1 MNNKIKRF
9 YDFIRAFNFCFGLML
24 LVFVASI
31 FLTIYMGNLWYLLL
45 AALDIAFFFAFYFV
59 FMELFNYFTIV
70 DEVEQLKYR
79 VEDLDEILEKTVT
92 KSINKEDEIDFF
104 KVNQN
109 NKL

>member
-1 MNNKIKRF
+1 MKEQFKRF
-9 YDFIRAFNFCFGLML
+9 YSFIRAFNFCFGLML

-31 FLTIYMGNLWYLLL
+31 FLTIYMNNFWYLLL

-70 DEVEQLKYR
+70 DEVEQLKYK
-79 VEDLDEILEKTVT
+79 VEDLDEILEKTVI

-104 KVNQN
+104 KVNQ
-109 NKL
+109 K

>member
-1 MNNKIKRF
+1 MKDKFKRF

-31 FLTIYMGNLWYLLL
+31 FLTIYMDNLWYLLL
-45 AALDIAFFFAFYFV
+45 AALDVAFYFAFYFV
-59 FMELFNYFTIV
+59 FMELFNYFTMEE
-70 DEVEQLKYR
+70 EVEQLKDK
-79 VEDLDEILEKTVT
+79 VIDLEQVVQNTIT

-109 NKL
+109 K

>member
-1 MNNKIKRF
+1 MKNNFKQI

-45 AALDIAFFFAFYFV
+45 ATLDVAFYFAFYFV
-59 FMELFNYFTIV
+59 FMELFNYFTM
-70 DEVEQLKYR
+70 EEEFEQLKDK
-79 VEDLDEILEKTVT
+79 VMDLEQVVQNTIT
-92 KSINKEDEIDFF
+92 KQINKEQEIDFF

-109 NKL
+109 K